1 MKCSECGHDNQNNP
15 KYCTRCGQLLG
26 AAPSTGGGQVRKTVG
41 MEDMFDAPAARP
53 FAAPPPPPSAY
64 QPPPPPAAAMQPSG
78 QVRRTVL
85 EEGGAMPAAQPASAA
100 MYRGSQPIPAA
111 AGMPQ
116 RSKTVLDES
125 PLPAAVQQPSQ
136 AGGQAAAPVAGPG
149 TARIVGWMVSYDRN
163 VAGQD
168 YVLRAGRNRIG
179 RGRDNEVSLFFEAKA
194 SDTHATLIWRNGNAA
209 VKDEGSTNG
218 TMVNGEDIGIG
229 QVQALQSGD
238 TLTIGGSTFVVFLVD
253 VRMARQTWPQSPWAA

>member
-1 MKCSECGHDNQNNP
+1 MKCSECGHDNPNNP
-15 KYCTRCGQLLG
+15 KYCTRCGQLMG
-26 AAPSTGGGQVRKTVG
+26 AAAAGGAGQVRKTVG
-41 MEDMFDAPAARP
+41 MEDMFDAPASRP
-53 FAAPPPPPSAY
+53 YA
-64 QPPPPPAAAMQPSG
+64 PPPPPAAYPPPLPPSSAGSQPSG

-85 EEGGAMPAAQPASAA
+85 EEAGGSSLPPPVAAPA
-100 MYRGSQPIPAA
+100 YRQSQPMPAA
-111 AGMPQ
+111 AGLPKAN
-116 RSKTVLDES
+116 RTVLDEG
-125 PLPAAVQQPSQ
+125 PMPTAAQPSPQ
-136 AGGQAAAPVAGPG
+136 AGGQPAAAVAGPG

-179 RGRDNEVSLFFEAKA
+179 RGRDNEVSLFFESKA
-194 SDTHATLIWRNGNAA
+194 SDTHATIIWRNGNAA

-218 TMVNGEDIGIG
+218 TLVNGEDIGIA

-253 VRMARQTWPQSPWAA
+253 LRMAKQTWPQSPWAA